1 MPAENTSPVWFAR
14 CADYGAPVA
23 SALGR
28 LLAESGLLAADA
40 VRGKRVLVKPNLLT
54 DRTPDEAVT
63 THPDVLRPVLRHLK
77 AAGADVSVGDS
88 PASTANLR
96 SVLSKSGL
104 GAVCEEEGVPFVPFE
119 GEGVQN
125 FTEDGFSFS
134 LAKPVV
140 EADLI
145 VNLPKVKSHALTKLT
160 AAVKNLYGAV
170 PGYSKATLHRCRF
183 CLGKACLNSCRFGAI
198 GKGERGM
205 RIDPEKC
212 RECGLC
218 AKACPYGA
226 IIHLERPCKKVC
238 PADAISWDEY
248 GFCNIDDSKC
258 IHCGH
263 CIHTC
268 PFGAIGSKIFL
279 VPVIEAI
286 KAGKRVIAMCAP
298 ASEGQFGK
306 EIGMAALR
314 AALKKVGFADM
325 VEVGLGGDMTALYE
339 AKEWIEA
346 KKEGRKMTTS
356 CCPAFI
362 SMLRHQFPKLYEEN
376 KSATVSPMV
385 AVSRYLKSLD
395 PDCVTVFIGPCI
407 AKKGETLNASIV
419 DNADYAITFGEMTSL
434 LESRGVE
441 LTPVEEDYQE
451 SSIHGKRFA
460 ASGGVGSAVLEA
472 MKELG
477 EDPSGVSLL
486 RCAGGAECKKA
497 LVMLKAGRLQEDFI
511 EGMICPGGCVGG
523 PSSRKAEPELNKARA
538 ELLAKADGR
547 QILENLKRYPMDRF
561 SMYRDGHMDGTE

>member
-1 MPAENTSPVWFAR
+1 VVQVIRPACDDCPTSTYSV
-14 CADYGAPVA
+14 
-23 SALGR
+23 
-28 LLAESGLLAADA
+28 
-40 VRGKRVLVKPNLLT
+40 T
-54 DRTPDEAVT
+54 D
-63 THPDVLRPVLRHLK
+63 
-77 AAGADVSVGDS
+77 S
-88 PASTANLR
+88 
-96 SVLSKSGL
+96 
-104 GAVCEEEGVPFVPFE
+104 
-119 GEGVQN
+119 
-125 FTEDGFSFS
+125 
-134 LAKPVV
+134 
-140 EADLI
+140 
-145 VNLPKVKSHALTKLT
+145 
-160 AAVKNLYGAV
+160 
-170 PGYSKATLHRCRF
+170 CRF
-183 CLGKACLNSCRFGAI
+183 CLGKACINSCRFGAI

-385 AVSRYLKSLD
+385 AVSRYLKSMD

-407 AKKGETLNASIV
+407 AKKGETLNENIT
-419 DNADYAITFGEMTSL
+419 DNADYAITYGEMVVFLRSTGI
-434 LESRGVE
+434 EITQFE
-441 LTPVEEDYQE
+441 PVKENYQE
-451 SSIHGKRFA
+451 ASLFGKSFSG
-460 ASGGVGSAVLEA
+460 SGGVADAVLEA
-472 MKELG
+472 MKEMG
-477 EDPSGVSLL
+477 EDTSGISVL
-486 RCAGGAECKKA
+486 RCAGGDECRKA
-497 LVMLKAGRLQEDFI
+497 LLQLRSGRLEEDFI
-511 EGMICPGGCVGG
+511 EGMICPGGCIGG
-523 PSSRKAEPELNKARA
+523 PSKHETEPLVLKARS
-538 ELLAKADGR
+538 ELLQSADNRG
-547 QILENLKRYPMDRF
+547 ILENLKKYPMDSF
-561 SMYRDGHMDGTE
+561 SMYRDGHLDSETS

>member
-1 MPAENTSPVWFAR
+1 MLTNDKEIRDLKHDIATEVCRLAWEGNLTAEARELIVFRVSPGPKPEYR
-14 CADYGAPVA
+14 CCVYKEREIV
-23 SALGR
+23 R
-28 LLAESGLLAADA
+28 ERIRLAA
-40 VRGKRVLVKPNLLT
+40 GKN
-54 DRTPDEAVT
+54 
-63 THPDVLRPVLRHLK
+63 
-77 AAGADVSVGDS
+77 ADVTNDTTNVVQVIRPACDDCPTSTYSVTDS
-88 PASTANLR
+88 
-96 SVLSKSGL
+96 
-104 GAVCEEEGVPFVPFE
+104 
-119 GEGVQN
+119 
-125 FTEDGFSFS
+125 
-134 LAKPVV
+134 
-140 EADLI
+140 
-145 VNLPKVKSHALTKLT
+145 
-160 AAVKNLYGAV
+160 
-170 PGYSKATLHRCRF
+170 CRF
-183 CLGKACLNSCRFGAI
+183 CLGKACINSCRFGAI

-205 RIDPEKC
+205 HIDPEKC

-376 KSATVSPMV
+376 KSSTVSPMV

-441 LTPVEEDYQE
+441 LTPVAEDYQE